1 MLRNFFK
8 KTKILKLRNLIGLKP
23 TFFNI
28 NNLEKG
34 ISYSDGFFWRLD
46 GKIET
51 KFRYTNLIKLFY
63 KQQSYVELHFF
74 DYKHKFINKIKIKPD
89 EFSNEFLIT
98 KNIVG
103 SNKFGVFYIFH
114 KSSEN
119 LKSIIRNS
127 CYIGYSYK
135 KNLFSFVH
143 GNTPASKSFISSK
156 EDSLKSG
163 LMGNSFIKKKYII
176 QNSYKN
182 SKIEVALQNS
192 SDAKQKISVN
202 NKTFYLE
209 NGNSK
214 IIEFLNEDMI
224 IVSSNCYL
232 LRPIVFEYKNDYLN
246 VHHG

>member
-1 MLRNFFK
+1 MIRNFFK
-8 KTKILKLRNLIGLKP
+8 KTNILKFRNLIGLKP

-34 ISYSDGFFWRLD
+34 VSYSDGFFWRLD
-46 GKIET
+46 DKIET
-51 KFRYTNLIKLFY
+51 KFRFTDLIKLFY
-63 KQQSYVELHFF
+63 KEQSYVELHFF
-74 DYKHKFINKIKIKPD
+74 DDKHKLIKKIKINPD

-98 KNIVG
+98 RNIVG
-103 SNKFGVFYIFH
+103 NNNFGVFYIFH
-114 KSSEN
+114 KSIEN

-127 CYIGYSYK
+127 CYVGYSYK

-143 GNTPASKSFISSK
+143 GNTPAGKSFISSSK
-156 EDSLKSG
+156 DSFKFG
-163 LMGNSFIKKKYII
+163 VMGNSFKKNKYII

-182 SKIEVALQNS
+182 SKIEVILQNS
-192 SDAKQKISVN
+192 SDTKQKISVN

-214 IIEFLNEDMI
+214 ILEFIYEDMI
-224 IVSSNCYL
+224 IITSNCYL
-232 LRPIVFEYKNDYLN
+232 IRPIVFEYKNNYLN